1 MTGVELLGW
10 AGFGILIMAW
20 IPQTW
25 DTIKAGQTPI
35 NMGFILMYAASSLI
49 LTIYSVITND
59 VIFTTLNAILTL
71 GSGINLYYKLFP
83 RVKNG

>member
-59 VIFTTLNAILTL
+59 VIFTTLNAILTI

>member
-1 MTGVELLGW
+1 MTGVEILGW

-25 DTIKAGQTPI
+25 DTIKAGKTPI
-35 NMGFILMYAASSLI
+35 TIGFILLYASSSLM
-49 LTIYSVITND
+49 LTIYSFITD
-59 VIFTTLNAILTL
+59 DIIFTALNGILTL

-83 RVKNG
+83 RVKD